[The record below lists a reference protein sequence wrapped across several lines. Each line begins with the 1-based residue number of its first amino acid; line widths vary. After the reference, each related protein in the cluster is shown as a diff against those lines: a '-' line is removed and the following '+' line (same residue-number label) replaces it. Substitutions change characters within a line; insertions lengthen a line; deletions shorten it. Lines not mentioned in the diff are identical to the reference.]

1 MDTSLR
7 SKEPPPYLSEGRRLF
22 VTMVRSKSFQKN
34 LLFSIGGIFIL
45 FAICFSVYQYS
56 REKEYKIDILH
67 SRLQMYN
74 YEMVQTLGE
83 EGLTDDSLFREYVA
97 RHNVEG
103 LRVSI
108 ISKEGRVLLDSY
120 EGNVDSLGNH
130 LQRTE
135 IQQALKEGNGYD
147 IKRTSQST
155 HETYFYSATYLPI
168 VSAPPHKGGGKEGVL
183 VRSAVPYSAELTE
196 SLKADNTYIYFAI
209 VLTLLLGIAL
219 YWSTRRISRHIGYLR
234 EFAVKA
240 EEGKELDHELERR
253 LPDDELG
260 DISHTIIQLYWKLR
274 HSEEDKVRMK
284 RQLTQ
289 NAAHELKT
297 PASSIH
303 GYLESILDNP
313 DMPQDK
319 RQHFLERCY
328 AQSERMNKLL
338 MDMSA
343 LTELEAHPNPPKGR
357 ESGSLLDVVPIINN
371 VLEDTSLQLT
381 ERKIEV
387 TLNLPTQVTI
397 SSPLG
402 EMEGAS
408 TLYSIF
414 RNLIDNSIAYATGA
428 TWMKIECE
436 EVENEG
442 KHSYSFIFSD
452 NGQGVDPEHL
462 PHLFERFYRVDK
474 GRSRKLG
481 GTGLGLAIV
490 KNAVAAHGGTVTA
503 ETTPGGGL
511 TIRFTLSKF

>member
-1 MDTSLR
+1 MDIIG
-7 SKEPPPYLSEGRRLF
+7 K
-22 VTMVRSKSFQKN
+22 SKSFQKN

-45 FAICFSVYQYS
+45 FAICFSVYQYQ

-83 EGLTDDSLFREYVA
+83 DSIKNSVQFHNYIE
-97 RHNVEG
+97 RHNIEG

-108 ISKEGRVLLDSY
+108 INKDGRVLLDSY
-120 EGNVDSLGNH
+120 NANVDSLGNH

-135 IQQALKEGNGYD
+135 IQQALHGGNGYD

-155 HETYFYSATYLPI
+155 HETYFYSATRFGDVI
-168 VSAPPHKGGGKEGVL
+168 VRA
-183 VRSAVPYSAELTE
+183 AVPYSAELTE

-209 VLTLLLGIAL
+209 ALTLLLGVAL

-240 EEGKELDHELERR
+240 EEGEELDHELERR

-297 PASSIH
+297 PAASIH

-313 DMPQDK
+313 EMPQDK

-338 MDMSA
+338 MDMSV
-343 LTELEAHPNPPKGR
+343 LTKLDEAPSRPPRGEETKAA
-357 ESGSLLDVVPIINN
+357 EIHVETIINN
-371 VLEDTSLQLT
+371 VIADTSLQLT
-381 ERKIEV
+381 EKQISV
-387 TLNLPTQVTI
+387 KLNLPTNVTI
-397 SSPLG
+397 SSPLMG
-402 EMEGAS
+402 EAEGA
-408 TLYSIF
+408 LYSIF
-414 RNLIDNSIAYATGA
+414 RNLIDNTIAYATGA
-428 TWMKIECE
+428 TWIKIDCKEM
-436 EVENEG
+436 ENEG
-442 KHSYSFIFSD
+442 KHSYSFTFSD
-452 NGQGVDPEHL
+452 NGQGVAPEHL

-503 ETTPGGGL
+503 EMTHGGGL
-511 TIRFTLSKF
+511 TIRFSLSKAKPY